1 MAKVSVREI
10 SRATGFSPATV
21 SNALNGKRSVS
32 EETARIIREAAQ
44 NMGYQQS
51 AQLDAIT
58 FVLARKSGKIVDES
72 TFHPSVIEGV
82 ERQARRHGM
91 STSFVSVDFSDLDA
105 ARPQVE
111 SIAGDPSA
119 AIVLLGTELGEEDF
133 RLFRDCAAHIIVL
146 DSWSDQYDFDAV
158 VMSNEDST
166 LRAVNY
172 LIEHGH
178 RKIGYLAG
186 EFRIQN
192 FKARERGF
200 ERALSEAG
208 IEVEPAWRVSL
219 GTTLETAYEDM
230 AAWLAS
236 TPRERLPT
244 AFFADNDVLAVGAL
258 RALSEAGI
266 EVPRDVSIIGFDD
279 LSVGAFSNPPLT
291 TVHVLKHE
299 VGEIAVRRLVGNIR
313 SPKVYTCRTMVSTYF
328 VERRSV
334 KSTNGTPRPIR
345 A

>member
-1 MAKVSVREI
+1 M
-10 SRATGFSPATV
+10 
-21 SNALNGKRSVS
+21 
-32 EETARIIREAAQ
+32 
-44 NMGYQQS
+44 
-51 AQLDAIT
+51 
-58 FVLARKSGKIVDES
+58 LARKSGKIVDES

-186 EFRIQN
+186 DFRIQN

-244 AFFADNDVLAVGAL
+244 AFFADNDVLAVGA
-258 RALSEAGI
+258 
-266 EVPRDVSIIGFDD
+266 
-279 LSVGAFSNPPLT
+279 FSNPPLT

>member
-1 MAKVSVREI
+1 
-10 SRATGFSPATV
+10 
-21 SNALNGKRSVS
+21 
-32 EETARIIREAAQ
+32 
-44 NMGYQQS
+44 
-51 AQLDAIT
+51 
-58 FVLARKSGKIVDES
+58 
-72 TFHPSVIEGV
+72 
-82 ERQARRHGM
+82 
-91 STSFVSVDFSDLDA
+91 
-105 ARPQVE
+105 
-111 SIAGDPSA
+111 
-119 AIVLLGTELGEEDF
+119 
-133 RLFRDCAAHIIVL
+133 
-146 DSWSDQYDFDAV
+146 
-158 VMSNEDST
+158 
-166 LRAVNY
+166 
-172 LIEHGH
+172 
-178 RKIGYLAG
+178 
-186 EFRIQN
+186 
-192 FKARERGF
+192 
-200 ERALSEAG
+200 
-208 IEVEPAWRVSL
+208 
-219 GTTLETAYEDM
+219 M